1 MTRMEMTPN
10 KMKLLENFIHLP
22 SKFNFLSL
30 INKQTLKNDD
40 SYGVIPKL
48 IEMLKQQRE
57 NPEII
62 VLLNDERGHLLST
75 LKNERLTAPR

>member
-1 MTRMEMTPN
+1 MEMTRMEMTPN
-10 KMKLLENFIHLP
+10 KMKMLENFIHLP

-48 IEMLKQQRE
+48 IEMLK
-57 NPEII
+57 
-62 VLLNDERGHLLST
+62 
-75 LKNERLTAPR
+75 